1 MAGTYGKITDEGVAD
16 LKKRIGSYYKGG
28 PAVLQVT
35 KDVLVNYARG
45 MGCINP
51 LYFDEE
57 YAEKTR
63 YGGLVGFPT
72 FLNVVTHTSG
82 TPVGGL
88 PGVQSFHSGNDWRW
102 YHTIRPGDRI
112 GTTYKPFDVQ
122 QKTSQYA
129 GTMVIVTIDAIYY
142 NQRNQMVGRAKGW
155 SIRAERKAARERGK
169 YSGTEK
175 PKYTVEQLKA
185 FEEAL
190 TRENE
195 ELRRAT
201 PRYWEDVEVGEE
213 LPSIIKGP
221 LRIIDI
227 ALVDPGGAGHHYGVG
242 AFVDGAHYY
251 TMQEYRKYAGYAEPD
266 PVTGIADHPHRGHWE
281 DAMATFIAVPGAY
294 DLAPQRT
301 SWLAEVV
308 TNWMGD
314 NAFLRRLY
322 AEIRRFN
329 VEGDTTW
336 IKARVTKKWT
346 EGKQHL
352 IECEVSAVNQRDEVT
367 APAKAEVILPSR
379 NNDFDLP
386 I

>member
-1 MAGTYGKITDEGVAD
+1 MTDTHGKITDEGVEQ
-16 LKKRIGSYYKGG
+16 LKTRVGAYYKGG

-35 KDVLVNYARG
+35 KDLLVNYARG
-45 MGCINP
+45 MGSVNP
-51 LYFDEE
+51 LFYDEE
-57 YAEKTR
+57 YARNTR
-63 YGGLVGFPT
+63 YGGLIGFPT
-72 FLNVVTHTSG
+72 FLNVITHTSG

-88 PGVQSFHSGNDWRW
+88 PGVQSFHAGNDWRW
-102 YHTIRPGDRI
+102 YHAIRPGDRI
-112 GTTYKPFDVQ
+112 GTTYKPFNVQ
-122 QKTSQYA
+122 KKTSEYA
-129 GTMVIVTIDAIYY
+129 GTLVVVTIDAIYY
-142 NQRNQMVGRAKGW
+142 NQRNQMIGRAKGW
-155 SIRAERKAARERGK
+155 SIRTERKAARERGK

-185 FEEAL
+185 IQEAL
-190 TRENE
+190 AKEKE
-195 ELRRAT
+195 DLRLGT
-201 PRYWEDVEVGEE
+201 TRYWEDVEVGEE
-213 LPSIIKGP
+213 LPTIVKGP
-221 LRIIDI
+221 LRMIDT
-227 ALVDPGGAGHHYGVG
+227 ALVDPGGAGNHYGAG

-336 IKARVTKKWT
+336 VNSQVTKKWI

-352 IECEVSAVNQRDEVT
+352 VECEVKAVNQRDEVT
-367 APAKAEVILPSR
+367 APARAEVVLPSR
-379 NNDFDLP
+379 KNDYELP
-386 I
+386 M